1 MDKSTYKDQENPAP
15 VKRVRIL
22 VDIPVSTAPF
32 NSMTWTNSQGEQVE
46 LNVLQMEDE
55 SLPTPSTSSTQKIK
69 LDSILRAV
77 LFGMMENSGYT
88 GGMSDFWGSDE
99 QKNLTNGWAT
109 HVKKSKTDT
118 EKFTPIQIFYKEIK
132 VAMQVVDGL
141 LRVVKMEKVGHEW
154 KFNGWAGRNQ
164 KCSLSACISKCSV
177 GKFCDAHAPR
187 QSLLIQDMRATPP
200 ILALLNPSAT
210 TTPYTDSKIRQK
222 LDECGIKKI
231 RGGKEIEGGTE
242 IHDLNIQLYDY
253 VVKKRT
259 DREETFF
266 QIIGRWSFQD
276 DNNKVQN
283 SVFGG
288 ASLLNSKILFRAADL
303 AWVKSFLNEN
313 WVTFN
318 KGEELADGSTNPP
331 GVSGEINRSLPY
343 VYLGRND
350 EAEFYV
356 GVQNQ
361 ISLKCSGTKS
371 PYHYKLKEETGMDRF
386 EEDED
391 MPIFQSPI
399 PTLLQ
404 HTKSVTKRS
413 KFSPEE
419 EDEFL
424 KMENAANNY
433 ETLAHS
439 AIKIG
444 EMVGQTYKGALVK
457 GTHKQMTHIDGAIN
471 IDDLKCIYA
480 FLFET
485 NLVISEG
492 SQLEKGQDQKVVM
505 NFVV

>member
-1 MDKSTYKDQENPAP
+1 
-15 VKRVRIL
+15 
-22 VDIPVSTAPF
+22 
-32 NSMTWTNSQGEQVE
+32 
-46 LNVLQMEDE
+46 
-55 SLPTPSTSSTQKIK
+55 
-69 LDSILRAV
+69 
-77 LFGMMENSGYT
+77 
-88 GGMSDFWGSDE
+88 MSDFWGSDE

-118 EKFTPIQIFYKEIK
+118 EKFTPIQVFYKEIK

-154 KFNGWAGRNQ
+154 KFNGWAGRQQ
-164 KCSLSACISKCSV
+164 KCSMSTCTSACH
-177 GKFCDAHAPR
+177 GGNFCDAH
-187 QSLLIQDMRATPP
+187 STKEVLLLQDMRATPP
-200 ILALLNPSAT
+200 ILALLAPSAT
-210 TTPYTDSKIRQK
+210 TTPYTEGEIRTK
-222 LDECGIKKI
+222 LGDCGIKKM
-231 RGGKEIEGGTE
+231 RGGKVVVGGSE
-242 IHDLNIQLYDY
+242 VRHQSIQLYDY

-259 DREETFF
+259 DKEETFF
-266 QIIGRWSFQD
+266 RIIGRWSYQD
-276 DNNKVQN
+276 DNNKVHD
-283 SVFGG
+283 SVFLGVSLLVMLKGG
-288 ASLLNSKILFRAADL
+288 ATLLNSRILFRFADL
-303 AWVKSFLNEN
+303 VWVKSFLNEN
-313 WVTFN
+313 CVTFN

-343 VYLGRND
+343 VYIGRND
-350 EAEFYV
+350 EAEFYA
-356 GVQNQ
+356 GVETQ
-361 ISLKCSGTKS
+361 IVIRSSGVKAI
-371 PYHYKLKEETGMDRF
+371 YHDTTVAETGMDHF

-391 MPIFQSPI
+391 QPIFQSHI

-404 HTKSVTKRS
+404 HVNGSIKRS
-413 KFSPEE
+413 EFSPEE

-471 IDDLKCIYA
+471 IDDLKSIYA